1 MTVPNNK
8 LWNRFT
14 ATTTPVIF
22 VLVLLGYPEIQA
34 IAAQE
39 ILVESYPNGKI
50 HHKVEIDEHR
60 QPHGWS
66 REYTESGILKA
77 ERHYVHGV
85 RDGISRLY
93 YTTGE
98 LMTEWVYSN
107 GKRHGPSLGY
117 FKNGRLK
124 DKGMYQNDLLNG
136 IVLKYYLGGAVKA
149 RMNFK
154 RGMLEGESTIYFENG
169 QIQYLY
175 RYFKGRIW
183 ARKDY
188 RMDGKL
194 LRKQEF
200 PQPPFQP

>member
-1 MTVPNNK
+1 MTAPSNK

-14 ATTTPVIF
+14 ATTTPLIF
-22 VLVLLGYPEIQA
+22 VCMLLAYPQPRT

-39 ILVESYPNGKI
+39 ILLENYSNGKI
-50 HHKVEIDEHR
+50 YLKIEVDEHR

-66 REYTESGILKA
+66 REYSEARTLKA
-77 ERHYVHGV
+77 ERHYAHGV

-98 LMTEWVYSN
+98 LMTEWIYSN
-107 GKRHGPSLGY
+107 DKRHGPSLGY

-124 DKGMYQNDLLNG
+124 DKAMYQSDLLEG
-136 IVLKYYLGGAVKA
+136 TVLKYYPGGAVKA

-154 RGMLEGESTIYFENG
+154 HDLLEEESITYFENG
-169 QIQYLY
+169 QIQYIY

-183 ARKDY
+183 TRKDY
-188 RMDGKL
+188 SPEGKL

-200 PQPPFQP
+200 SQPPHHP